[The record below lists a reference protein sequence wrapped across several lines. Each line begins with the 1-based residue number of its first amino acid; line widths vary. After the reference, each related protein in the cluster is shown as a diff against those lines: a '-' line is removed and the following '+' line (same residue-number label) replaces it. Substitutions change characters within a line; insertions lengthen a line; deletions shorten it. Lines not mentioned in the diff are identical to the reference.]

1 MLLHLLF
8 CTALCSFSCKAPCA
22 VQAKLLQ
29 ALWLYMPPYVN
40 STANIL
46 ITGISTT
53 SSRRRRRLQSSAG
66 TAGVTTEFDVT
77 ATAVAA
83 TASHL
88 TSVVS
93 SSKFVVS
100 GACCAYLKWC

>member
-1 MLLHLLF
+1 MII
-8 CTALCSFSCKAPCA
+8 A
-22 VQAKLLQ
+22 VPMQAKLLQ

-40 STANIL
+40 STASIF
-46 ITGISTT
+46 ITDVSSTAA
-53 SSRRRRRLQSSAG
+53 RRRRRLQASAG
-66 TAGVTTEFDVT
+66 TADVTTEFDVT

-93 SSKFVVS
+93 SSTFLVGNQSPLLCDSGRRMVS
-100 GACCAYLKWC
+100 LELDSSSPP